1 MKEFCFWDEDDL
13 DNLPKDFK
21 LVPFRVEFFETPKTS
36 TSEMSPPVP
45 TPSESAKA
53 GLSNPVAFD

>member
-13 DNLPKDFK
+13 DNLPEDFK

-36 TSEMSPPVP
+36 TSETSPPAP
-45 TPSESAKA
+45 KPSVSAKPE
-53 GLSNPVAFD
+53 SSSPVAAD